1 MNNGL
6 NEVLLEQIGQQI
18 LNARHIL
25 VVSHVRPDGDAV
37 GSLLGLGLSLQA
49 AGKDVQMA
57 LTDGV
62 PSTFRY
68 LEGSDQIRRRPQ
80 GVFDL
85 ACVVDCSD
93 LIRTGEALNGHPP
106 DINIDHHVTNQNFA
120 QINLVDPS
128 AVATAQILADLLPG
142 LDLPVTQPVAA
153 ALLTGLIT
161 DTLGFRTSNMNP
173 RALRL
178 AADLMEQGVDLPELY
193 RQALFQ
199 RSFEATRY
207 WGYGL
212 RQLQR
217 EGRLAWTSLTQ
228 ADRQAVGY
236 PGRDDADLI
245 NILSSIED
253 VDVVVIFVEQ
263 PNQHVKVSWRAQP
276 GFDVSQVAL
285 SFGGGGHP
293 AASGADVSGSIEE
306 VRPRVLDSTRLVVSK
321 QKK

>member
-1 MNNGL
+1 L
-6 NEVLLEQIGQQI
+6 TQFFKSIPRDLEEAAFIDGASNMQIY
-18 LNARHIL
+18 
-25 VVSHVRPDGDAV
+25 
-37 GSLLGLGLSLQA
+37 
-49 AGKDVQMA
+49 KD
-57 LTDGV
+57 
-62 PSTFRY
+62 
-68 LEGSDQIRRRPQ
+68 
-80 GVFDL
+80 
-85 ACVVDCSD
+85 
-93 LIRTGEALNGHPP
+93 
-106 DINIDHHVTNQNFA
+106 
-120 QINLVDPS
+120 
-128 AVATAQILADLLPG
+128 
-142 LDLPVTQPVAA
+142 VTQPVAA